1 MNIRVERLSPKTIV
15 GLYTRTSNSDPDM
28 ENHIGAL
35 WQKLFAEKMLDKI
48 PNRCNQHAIGLY
60 SDYADGKNG
69 AYDVTIGCEVNPL
82 GTLPASFRA
91 KTIPAGNYAVFV
103 AHGDA
108 QQAVSA
114 LWQKVWALP
123 LDRTYTG
130 DFEEYVAAANGQL
143 QEIRLYIAVK

>member
-1 MNIRVERLSPKTIV
+1 MNMRMERLTPKTIV
-15 GLYTRTSNSDPDM
+15 GLRTRTSNSDPDM
-28 ENHIGAL
+28 KNRIGAL
-35 WQKLFAEKMLDKI
+35 WRKLLAEKMLDKI

-60 SDYADGKNG
+60 SDYADDKNG
-69 AYDVTIGCEVNPL
+69 AYDVTIGCEVSQV
-82 GTLPASFRA
+82 GTLSAGFRV

-103 AHGDA
+103 THGDA
-108 QQAVSA
+108 HQAVSA
-114 LWQKVWALP
+114 LWQKVWDLP